1 MKNKIWIV
9 LAVALTAVIAAA
21 AILYPKL
28 SDKYSPETTIAEPKS
43 SSDIIQTDDFTVY
56 DSDMNKVKLSDY
68 FGRPIVVNFWA
79 SWCGPCKSELPAFN
93 DAYEKYKDDVVFL
106 MVNLPDGYSD
116 SQKSIEKFISEN
128 GYKFPVYYDFENNA
142 STVYGVNSIP
152 ETLFINAD
160 GTLYDTQIG
169 AMSAETLENYIQ
181 QIKGEAK

>member
-9 LAVALTAVIAAA
+9 IAVLLTAVIAAA

-28 SDKYSPETTIAEPKS
+28 SDKYSAETTIPESKS
-43 SSDIIQTDDFTVY
+43 SAVVQTDDFTIY

-68 FGRPIVVNFWA
+68 FGKPIVVNFWA
-79 SWCGPCKSELPAFN
+79 SWCGPCKSELPAFS

-116 SQKSIEKFISEN
+116 SQKSIEKFVSEN
-128 GYKFPVYYDFENNA
+128 GYAFPVYYDFDNDA

-169 AMSAETLENYIQ
+169 AMNATALESYIQ
-181 QIKGEAK
+181 HIKGESE